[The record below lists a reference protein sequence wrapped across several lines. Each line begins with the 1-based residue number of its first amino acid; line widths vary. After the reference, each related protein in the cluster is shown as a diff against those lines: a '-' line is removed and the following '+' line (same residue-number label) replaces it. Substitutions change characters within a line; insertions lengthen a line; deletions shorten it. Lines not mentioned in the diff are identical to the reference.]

1 MRHDT
6 LMKAIKGAWALPLCV
21 LLVALAA
28 PAAFAQQTFGNIRGI
43 VKDQTGAVV
52 PNAKVTLTDPKT
64 STSQTTTT
72 SGEGEFQFNNLLV
85 GDYQV
90 RIEAQGFNNLVLND
104 VRVVLN
110 QTTDIP
116 AALTAG
122 IQGETVEV
130 SAGGLELVQTTTTNL
145 SKSFGERQAVELP
158 QTTLGGGV
166 YNLALLSANVSSGG
180 GVGVGTGGS
189 IGGQRARNNNFVVDG
204 IDNND
209 KSVTGPSIYISNESV
224 SEFTLLTNQFSA
236 EFNRSNGGQFLTVT
250 KSGTNDWHGTG
261 FGYFQN
267 RHLNALDVRQIEQGF
282 VRERN
287 VPGKEFMPRYDYGRF
302 GGNVG
307 GPIYLPRFGEGGSP
321 VWSGKDRAFF
331 FFQFERLQS
340 GSAATPLGVTAPTAQ
355 GFSILNSIPGLS
367 RTNLDIF
374 NRYVPVAATADD
386 TIEVLGRQIPV
397 GPASFAAPSF
407 YNQNN
412 IVANFDFNQS
422 DSTQHRVRYINNRYR
437 EIDNTATLPAF
448 YTLRPVDGQLF
459 SYTFLH
465 TFSPTVNYELR
476 LAYRRSTDNIV
487 VPDIP
492 FPGLDV
498 FPNIGLGDLGLDI
511 GPNGVAPQFG
521 IENNYQLVNNLAWR
535 PGNHSLKFGAD
546 IRRII
551 SPQSFVQRQRGDYQ
565 YNSTQQFLL
574 DRSPDALAERTV
586 GESPYYGNQWLVF
599 PYAQDEWRL
608 HPNFTLTLGLAYSYQ
623 QMPFGARQQSLN
635 AISSVPGF
643 IDFRSPKEQKKNFA
657 PRIGLAWAPN
667 FSDGML
673 GRLFGNSN
681 QTSIRAGFT
690 MAYDIIFDNL
700 YILSLPP
707 QFNQTRDIDPT
718 ADLPN
723 FLASGGIP
731 PTPTGG
737 ITNPAV
743 ARAAT
748 SSYIPDQ
755 EVPYSLSYSLS
766 IQRQFAKDYAVEFRY
781 LGTRGVHLLTQN
793 RINIQ
798 SRVEQSSLPTFITAP
813 TAAQLSGLN
822 LTLGQ
827 IQARP
832 QVVPAYAN
840 AGFNAQPLVAFL
852 SNGYSTYDA
861 GSVQLTK
868 RFSQGF
874 DLTAAYTFSKF
885 IDNSTA
891 ELFSTVLSPRRAQDF
906 QNIRDEKGP
915 SAYHRP
921 HRFTFGGNFD
931 LPFFRD
937 GNRLLRT
944 LFGGFTISP
953 VYTFEH
959 SGYATVRSGTDANL
973 NGDTAGDRAILNPNG
988 RGNTAT
994 DVVAIDRTG
1003 AVIPYTINAGT
1014 PTAPRIIPNPALVN
1028 TVAYVANDASARF
1041 IRARPGTRPNIGR
1054 NAYLRIPNINN
1065 WDISLKKNFAIT
1077 ESMRVQVRADMINA
1091 FNHAQFVPGSVSTVL
1106 PVDTTS
1112 LVATSFNQIGLI
1124 PSNFGRAENVFS
1136 SHPRVVQLALRF
1148 EF

>member
-1 MRHDT
+1 MYLTNSEAKFRS
-6 LMKAIKGAWALPLCV
+6 AG
-21 LLVALAA
+21 LLALALMLSLFSA
-28 PAAFAQQTFGNIRGI
+28 TAFAQATFGNVRGLI
-43 VKDQTGAVV
+43 KDPAGAVV
-52 PNAKVTLTDPKT
+52 PGAKVTLTNARTNESYT
-64 STSQTTTT
+64 STS
-72 SGEGEFQFNNLLV
+72 GGDGEFQFNNLLV
-85 GDYQV
+85 GDYTL
-90 RIEAQGFNNLVLND
+90 RIEAAGFNALVLND

-116 AALTAG
+116 AGLTAG
-122 IQGETVEV
+122 IASETVEI
-130 SAGGLELVQTTTTNL
+130 SAGGTELVQTTTTNL
-145 SKSFGERQAVELP
+145 QRSFDARQSVELP
-158 QTTLGGGV
+158 QASIGGGV

-180 GVGVGTGGS
+180 GVGVGTGGA

-209 KSVTGPSIYISNESV
+209 KSVTGPSIYISNEAV
-224 SEFTLLTNQFSA
+224 AEFTLLTNQFSA
-236 EFNRSNGGQFLTVT
+236 EFNRSNGGQFITVT

-287 VPGKEFMPRYDYGRF
+287 VAGKEFMPRYDYGRF
-302 GGNVG
+302 GANIG

-321 VWSGKDRAFF
+321 VYSGKDRAFF
-331 FFQFERLQS
+331 FFQFERQQE
-340 GSAATPLGVTAPTAQ
+340 GKAATPLGVTTPTTA
-355 GFSILNSIPGLS
+355 GFAVLNSIPGLS
-367 RTNLDIF
+367 QTNLGIL
-374 NRYVPVAATADD
+374 NRFVPVAATADD
-386 TIEVLGRQIPV
+386 TITVLGRTVPV

-412 IVANFDFNQS
+412 YVANFDFNQS
-422 DSTQHRVRYINNRYR
+422 DRTQHRVRYIYNRYR

-448 YTLRPVDGQLF
+448 FTLRPVNGHLF

-465 TFSPTVNYELR
+465 TFTPTLNYEMR

-521 IENNYQLVNNLAWR
+521 IENNYQLVTNVAWQ
-535 PGNHSLKFGAD
+535 PGNHSFKFGVD
-546 IRRII
+546 TRRII

-565 YNSTQQFLL
+565 YNSTEQFLL

-599 PYAQDEWRL
+599 PYAQDEWRFR
-608 HPNFTLTLGLAYSYQ
+608 PNWTLTAGLAYSYQ

-635 AISSVPGF
+635 AISSVPGL
-643 IDFRSPKEQKKNFA
+643 IDFRAPKEQKTNFA
-657 PRIGLAWAPN
+657 PRIGLAYAPN
-667 FSDGML
+667 FSSGLL
-673 GRLFGNSN
+673 GRLFGNAN

-707 QFNQTRDIDPT
+707 QFNQTRQVDPS
-718 ADLPN
+718 ANLSG

-743 ARAAT
+743 ARAST

-755 EVPYSLSYSLS
+755 KVPYSLSYSLS
-766 IQRQFAKDYAVEFRY
+766 MQRQLARDYAVEVRY

-793 RINIQ
+793 RLNVQ
-798 SRVEQSSLPTFITAP
+798 SRIEQSSLPTFFNAP
-813 TAAQLSGLN
+813 SAAQLSGLG
-822 LTLGQ
+822 LTLGD
-827 IQARP
+827 ILARP
-832 QVVPAYAN
+832 QFVPAYAN

-868 RFSQGF
+868 RFSRGF
-874 DLTAAYTFSKF
+874 DIIAAYTYSKF

-906 QNIRDEKGP
+906 QNITNEKGP

-921 HRFTFGGNFD
+921 HRFTFGGNFEF
-931 LPFFRD
+931 PFFRIE
-937 GNRLLRT
+937 NRVMRA

-953 VYTFEH
+953 VYTYERGGF
-959 SGYATVRSGTDANL
+959 ATARSGVDANL
-973 NGDTAGDRAILNPNG
+973 NGDSAGDRAIYNPNG
-988 RGNTAT
+988 TSNTASL
-994 DVVAIDRTG
+994 VRAVDRTG
-1003 AVIPYTINAGT
+1003 ATVAFGS
-1014 PTAPRIIPNPALVN
+1014 AS
-1028 TVAYVANDASARF
+1028 TVAYIANDPSARF
-1041 IRARPGTRPNIGR
+1041 IQARQGSRPTIGR
-1054 NAYLRIPNINN
+1054 NAFLRLDDINN
-1065 WDISLKKNFAIT
+1065 WDISVKKGFAFT
-1077 ESMRVQVRADMINA
+1077 EDFKVQLRADFINA

-1106 PVDTTS
+1106 PIDTTS
-1112 LVATSFNQIGLI
+1112 LVATSFNQIGLV
-1124 PSNFGRAENVFS
+1124 PANFGRSENVFS
-1136 SHPRVVQLALRF
+1136 SHPRIIQLALRLQF
-1148 EF
+1148 